1 MALWFSRRLRGLL
14 RKEWLQILRDPSSLA
29 IAFVLPGGLLLL
41 FGYGVSLDSRHVPV
55 GLVVEQPSAAAQ
67 SFVAAFQQSVYFEP
81 HRYATLQDGREALR
95 THQVKGLVV
104 LPSDFSQR
112 LARAGTGSDEAPI
125 GVILNGVDANSARLL
140 EGYIQG
146 AWSNWLEQERDARG
160 LSLRPAVTP
169 EVRVWFNPELESRHY
184 LVPGLLVVNMTLVG
198 ALLTALVFAREWERG
213 TLEALLVTPVTLDEI
228 LIGKLLPYFVLGL
241 GGMVLSVLMALG
253 LFGVP
258 LRGSFWVLAL
268 CSMLFLLTALGMGLL
283 ISIVTR
289 NQFIAGMIAILVTFL
304 PAFLL
309 SGFLFDIDSMP
320 TLLRGLT
327 HLIPARYFVTIL
339 QTLFLA
345 GNVWSVI
352 LPNAAVLVLMAGGFL
367 GLSRRLLHKR
377 LE

>member
-29 IAFVLPGGLLLL
+29 IAFVLPGTLLLL

-112 LARAGTGSDEAPI
+112 LACAGTGADEAPI

-140 EGYIQG
+140 QGYIQA

-160 LSLRPAVTP
+160 LSLTPAVAP
-169 EVRVWFNPELESRHY
+169 EVRIWFNPELESRYY
-184 LVPGLLVVNMTLVG
+184 LVPGLLVINMTLVG

-213 TLEALLVTPVTLDEI
+213 TLEALLVTPVTLNEI

-268 CSMLFLLTALGMGLL
+268 CSTLFLLTALGMGLL

-289 NQFIAGMIAILVTFL
+289 NQFLAGMIALLVTFL

-320 TLLRGLT
+320 TLVRGLT
-327 HLIPARYFVTIL
+327 HLVPARYFVTIL

-345 GNVWSVI
+345 GDVWSLI
-352 LPNAAVLVLMAGGFL
+352 LPNAAALALMAGVFL